1 MNRFVCCVILLTY
14 CQTHAHTD
22 MFYLNEQTVYAV
34 YRVPASPHSGY
45 IVGEAH
51 RSSLLE
57 GGQHALARA
66 KQWIQEWVK
75 ELQEC
80 VAGNYLSRHPDVTQC
95 SFVLACIQ
103 MGECKRKYNL
113 RLEELQGGPPVWYA
127 LPQTVRSKVLQESFA
142 VVKSGFG
149 AHQVLS
155 LEFWT
160 LRIRK
165 SATMARKVQ

>member
-1 MNRFVCCVILLTY
+1 MRANLTGWEVNRFVCCVILLTY

-66 KQWIQEWVK
+66 KQWIQ
-75 ELQEC
+75 
-80 VAGNYLSRHPDVTQC
+80 AGLRNCRNVSRETICPDIPT
-95 SFVLACIQ
+95 
-103 MGECKRKYNL
+103 
-113 RLEELQGGPPVWYA
+113 
-127 LPQTVRSKVLQESFA
+127 
-142 VVKSGFG
+142 
-149 AHQVLS
+149 
-155 LEFWT
+155 
-160 LRIRK
+160 
-165 SATMARKVQ
+165 

>member
-1 MNRFVCCVILLTY
+1 
-14 CQTHAHTD
+14 
-22 MFYLNEQTVYAV
+22 
-34 YRVPASPHSGY
+34 
-45 IVGEAH
+45 
-51 RSSLLE
+51 
-57 GGQHALARA
+57 
-66 KQWIQEWVK
+66 
-75 ELQEC
+75 
-80 VAGNYLSRHPDVTQC
+80 
-95 SFVLACIQ
+95 

-142 VVKSGFG
+142 VVKRGFG